1 MAPCP
6 SKFPQLNYSSANAG
20 RRSSDTAVAAA
31 TNARTIALATEVQCT
46 CTAVIQIQNFSAST
60 DDGSQSCLLLW
71 NERLRPLH
79 SGCPT
84 AAPTR
89 VYFRT
94 PAREALFFSPS
105 SEPLAPTPAKLDP
118 AGAGN
123 ASIYYQGAPAC
134 AHVHAQQ
141 RRKQLQKIRQRAR
154 VRLCVCARES
164 WAMAAEGPNKA
175 EAEAAKEVGEEKA
188 DVPAPGPPADDSK
201 ALVVA
206 DSK

>member
-1 MAPCP
+1 MPVKISTAQLLQRQRRP
-6 SKFPQLNYSSANAG
+6 SELRYG
-20 RRSSDTAVAAA
+20 RRRGDKCAHHCTSHRSTVHMHGCDTDP
-31 TNARTIALATEVQCT
+31 E
-46 CTAVIQIQNFSAST
+46 
-60 DDGSQSCLLLW
+60 
-71 NERLRPLH
+71 
-79 SGCPT
+79 
-84 AAPTR
+84 
-89 VYFRT
+89 
-94 PAREALFFSPS
+94 FFSLHGRWLS
-105 SEPLAPTPAKLDP
+105 KLSAALERAVETVAQRVSYGCANSRLLP
-118 AGAGN
+118 HAGSRSPFFFSKLR
-123 ASIYYQGAPAC
+123 ASRPDASQARPGRRGQRFYILSGITSVRPRTY
-134 AHVHAQQ
+134 AQQ